1 MKRISL
7 SACPVSTGS
16 GYPAPYNAPCATR
29 QRYRLGDAAGLTQFG
44 VNRLVL
50 PPGAWSSQR
59 HWHSAED
66 EFILVLEG
74 EVTLVTDAGAE
85 ILRVGDCAGFKAGQ
99 SDAHHLQNHTTE
111 PAIILEIGSRHPDT
125 DVTEYPGID
134 LRWLPETGCVHLD
147 GTSYDQAPF
156 DEPQASAEPSDH

>member
-7 SACPVSTGS
+7 DACLVSIGS
-16 GYPAPYNAPCATR
+16 GYPPPYDKSCAAR

-50 PPGAWSSQR
+50 PPRAWSSQR

-66 EFILVLEG
+66 EFILVLQG
-74 EVTLVTDAGAE
+74 EVTLVSDSGAE
-85 ILRVGDCAGFKAGQ
+85 ILRAGDCAGFKAGAH
-99 SDAHHLQNHTTE
+99 DAHHLQNHSTE
-111 PAIILEIGSRHPDT
+111 NAVVLEVGSRHPDT

-134 LRWLPETGCVHLD
+134 VRWLPESGCVHLD
-147 GTSYDQAPF
+147 GTPYE
-156 DEPQASAEPSDH
+156 EPPGDAA